1 MRNSGLTRGLTQPWT
16 HHDIIRLVAPF
27 TEHGRQLDLEA
38 SSRTERRLVFRPRLH
53 GVAVGGMSITEHL
66 VLENPSRGTYR
77 AVRDAILPDGLL
89 SRLIAQGP
97 EPGGV
102 LAAIEHVPVA
112 RGIHSGKGFVVAISH
127 VIEPFGWTPSHGAGE
142 PTLVFK
148 RAVAKAA
155 GLSLTV
161 VVSDVRG
168 YPATAEIAAP
178 AGETIDL
185 PHDFLSVAG
194 AEWRPLERVKAGWR
208 TTLSVRGREP
218 RLSERVEA
226 SVERAAA
233 HVAQTI
239 VEPPQRFHAQ
249 YMWARWM
256 AELRRAGPL
265 LFWIAVCLAAMRL
278 SSVPQSPL
286 AAALMVDV
294 SGSIDKR
301 PIGQF
306 SRQIEAISRRQE
318 AGLVLII
325 GDDRVRRTEVF
336 EAGRVKLAGIAFEG
350 GGDTDFTPLLEAA
363 DRHRPDI
370 GVVLTDLGGPA
381 RFRPRWP
388 VIWAV
393 PAACAA
399 SVPPFGTRLVLA

>member
-1 MRNSGLTRGLTQPWT
+1 MRTFAMRNSGLTRGLTQPWT

-112 RGIHSGKGFVVAISH
+112 RGIQSGKGFVVAISH

-208 TTLSVRGREP
+208 TTLSIRGREP
-218 RLSERVEA
+218 RLSERIEA
-226 SVERAAA
+226 SVERGRPRRPDHRRAAA
-233 HVAQTI
+233 TIPCAMHVGEVDGRA
-239 VEPPQRFHAQ
+239 PPGRATTVLDRRLPGCDASLLGAAVA
-249 YMWARWM
+249 AR
-256 AELRRAGPL
+256 RRADGR
-265 LFWIAVCLAAMRL
+265 RL
-278 SSVPQSPL
+278 R
-286 AAALMVDV
+286 
-294 SGSIDKR
+294 IH
-301 PIGQF
+301 
-306 SRQIEAISRRQE
+306 RQ
-318 AGLVLII
+318 
-325 GDDRVRRTEVF
+325 
-336 EAGRVKLAGIAFEG
+336 
-350 GGDTDFTPLLEAA
+350 AA
-363 DRHRPDI
+363 DRTVFTADRGHQPASGGWPRPHY
-370 GVVLTDLGGPA
+370 
-381 RFRPRWP
+381 RR
-388 VIWAV
+388 
-393 PAACAA
+393 
-399 SVPPFGTRLVLA
+399 